1 MKLLYLKEHLSCI
14 NYQVAYNT
22 GFVFC
27 ELRKEENSSIDNES
41 SFCVIFLLYGKL
53 SVDYGNNHIF
63 LQQNEMVIIPQH
75 IPNNITALEDSRL
88 LLLFWNKDV
97 KSCNR
102 QFVESL
108 FTSVSEKGNHVLPI
122 RTPLLEVLE
131 SVRTYLASKLQCRH
145 MHCLK
150 QQELLLVL
158 RGIYTKNELIEF
170 FQLVSSSWNSF
181 EEFVLNNYKKVNTVK
196 EFAEIYCT
204 SERSFSR
211 NLIHCI
217 NEIPYR
223 WMQKKKQNGYWKK
236 FLKQKYHFK
245 ILPWILILSPKL
257 ISLFTAKEYLD

>member
-1 MKLLYLKEHLSCI
+1 
-14 NYQVAYNT
+14 
-22 GFVFC
+22 
-27 ELRKEENSSIDNES
+27 
-41 SFCVIFLLYGKL
+41 
-53 SVDYGNNHIF
+53 
-63 LQQNEMVIIPQH
+63 MVIIPQH

-196 EFAEIYCT
+196 EFAELYCT

-211 NLIHCI
+211 KFKHCF
-217 NEIPYR
+217 NESPYR
-223 WMQKKKQNGYWKK
+223 WMQKKSRTDTGKISETEISFQDIAMDFNFKS
-236 FLKQKYHFK
+236 QAHFSFYCK
-245 ILPWILILSPKL
+245 RIFGLTPWQLRNK
-257 ISLFTAKEYLD
+257 

>member
-1 MKLLYLKEHLSCI
+1 
-14 NYQVAYNT
+14 
-22 GFVFC
+22 
-27 ELRKEENSSIDNES
+27 
-41 SFCVIFLLYGKL
+41 
-53 SVDYGNNHIF
+53 
-63 LQQNEMVIIPQH
+63 MVIIPQH

-170 FQLVSSSWNSF
+170 FQLVSSSWDSF

-196 EFAEIYCT
+196 EFAELYCT
-204 SERSFSR
+204 SERSFGR
-211 NLIHCI
+211 KFKHCF
-217 NEIPYR
+217 NESPYR
-223 WMQKKKQNGYWKK
+223 WMQKKKAERILEKISETEISFQDIAMDFNFKS
-236 FLKQKYHFK
+236 QAHFSFYCK
-245 ILPWILILSPKL
+245 RMFGLTPRQLRNK
-257 ISLFTAKEYLD
+257 

>member
-1 MKLLYLKEHLSCI
+1 
-14 NYQVAYNT
+14 
-22 GFVFC
+22 
-27 ELRKEENSSIDNES
+27 
-41 SFCVIFLLYGKL
+41 
-53 SVDYGNNHIF
+53 
-63 LQQNEMVIIPQH
+63 
-75 IPNNITALEDSRL
+75 
-88 LLLFWNKDV
+88 
-97 KSCNR
+97 
-102 QFVESL
+102 
-108 FTSVSEKGNHVLPI
+108 
-122 RTPLLEVLE
+122 
-131 SVRTYLASKLQCRH
+131 

-196 EFAEIYCT
+196 EFAELYCT

-211 NLIHCI
+211 KFKHCF
-217 NEIPYR
+217 NESPYR